1 MDSHPFLP
9 FPRLPLPAPAFLPSC
24 ASCLR
29 GRPMGSGRSR
39 PIAIRATRGMNTRIA
54 RWRGEV
60 KHQFAEDPCDGRG
73 GGIVYRAGPA
83 SAMNRLRSALAVLA
97 GAHRKTAVVSGD
109 TTNF

>member
-60 KHQFAEDPCDGRG
+60 KHE
-73 GGIVYRAGPA
+73 
-83 SAMNRLRSALAVLA
+83 LAVDPEFA
-97 GAHRKTAVVSGD
+97 ADGAASGANIGD
-109 TTNF
+109 CP